1 MPAGPVAVRHG
12 ERSARGV
19 CFFLPR
25 SCRGAHFI
33 GPWLVVDVR
42 FDVWFETR
50 GDAREPRGVGRFV
63 GVLGGVSRPEFGG
76 LVLRGSSVVGRRFA
90 ARSGRFARPLSLRG
104 RRGRAVSKVPRL
116 FIRQSLGMRIDA
128 VHQFLKNLA
137 H

>member
-1 MPAGPVAVRHG
+1 MPVRPVAVRHG
-12 ERSARGV
+12 ERSAQDV

-25 SCRGAHFI
+25 SCRGVHFI
-33 GPWLVVDVR
+33 GLGWLLMSGSMSGLR
-42 FDVWFETR
+42 RAGTR
-50 GDAREPRGVGRFV
+50 GNRAGSE
-63 GVLGGVSRPEFGG
+63 
-76 LVLRGSSVVGRRFA
+76 GSSVFWEVFGGRSSADWCFVVRQWLGGA
-90 ARSGRFARPLSLRG
+90 SRPIWPIVRRPSSLRG

>member
-12 ERSARGV
+12 ERSAQGV

-50 GDAREPRGVGRFV
+50 GDARELRGVGRFV

-76 LVLRGSSVVGRRFA
+76 LVLRGSSVVGRRIRGQILA
-90 ARSGRFARPLSLRG
+90 DLPARYRCKGEGSRS
-104 RRGRAVSKVPRL
+104 V
-116 FIRQSLGMRIDA
+116 
-128 VHQFLKNLA
+128 
-137 H
+137 

>member
-12 ERSARGV
+12 ERSAQGV

-76 LVLRGSSVVGRRFA
+76 LVLRGSSVVGRRIRGQILADLPARYRCEGEGVAQCLRCPACSFA
-90 ARSGRFARPLSLRG
+90 SHSGCASTLSIN
-104 RRGRAVSKVPRL
+104 S
-116 FIRQSLGMRIDA
+116 
-128 VHQFLKNLA
+128 
-137 H
+137 